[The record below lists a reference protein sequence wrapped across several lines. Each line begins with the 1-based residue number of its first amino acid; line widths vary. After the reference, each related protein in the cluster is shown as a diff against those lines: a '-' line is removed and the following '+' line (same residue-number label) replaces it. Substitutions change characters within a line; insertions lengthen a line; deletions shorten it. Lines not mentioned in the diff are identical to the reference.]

1 MKTKFSVDVTT
12 CKDDNTPMAALKR
25 TFGEE
30 FEKLSRGEK
39 LFLIY
44 MTAAQLYAT
53 EPEKVNEEVFSGVL
67 VIHRSFSIPEQEN
80 VLLSLVSTLQENAN
94 ATSKRYFVINDDV

>member
-1 MKTKFSVDVTT
+1 
-12 CKDDNTPMAALKR
+12 MAALKR

-39 LFLIY
+39 LFLIH

-53 EPEKVNEEVFSGVL
+53 EPEKVSKEVFSGVC
-67 VIHRSFSIPEQEN
+67 VIHHSLNLSEQKD
-80 VLLSLVSTLQENAN
+80 LILKLISSL
-94 ATSKRYFVINDDV
+94 

>member
-12 CKDDNTPMAALKR
+12 CKDDHTPMAALKR

-53 EPEKVNEEVFSGVL
+53 EPEKVNKEVFSGVF
-67 VIHRSFSIPEQEN
+67 VIHHSLSLSEQED
-80 VLLSLVSTLQENAN
+80 LILKLGSSLQKPKDA
-94 ATSKRYFVINDDV
+94 KDKG